1 MSAVLD
7 PETRS
12 TISPDALRSLDE
24 PSVPPSVREMGPS
37 NTNGHGDADAHPDE
51 GRHAVAEVDGVDL
64 HWVEYGDASD
74 RAPVLFLHGL
84 NDSHLTWRRVAS
96 ALAVDRRVLALDL
109 PGHGLSGR
117 PDASYKLD
125 WYAGIV
131 AKWIHTMGLEPVDIV
146 GHSLGGGVAQALLL
160 EKSVTIRRLVL
171 AASGGLGK
179 DVAFVLRLASL
190 PSVVELFGQPFMAM
204 GTSLALRPWRAVL
217 PLEHIEEL
225 SAMNGREGSA
235 RAFSRTVRDVI
246 DWRGQKKSFF
256 TRASEIGELPPITV
270 LWGDCDPIIPI
281 AHGRAFAR
289 AVDGVRFEELT
300 GCGHYL
306 HHDAP
311 EAFLRSVRDAL
322 DAPSW
327 PEMHLRSG

>member
-1 MSAVLD
+1 MC
-7 PETRS
+7 
-12 TISPDALRSLDE
+12 ALRVPGPWSKDAIDGLVVPLDE

-37 NTNGHGDADAHPDE
+37 NTNADRDSLRE
-51 GRHAVAEVDGVDL
+51 RHAVAEIDGVDL

-74 RAPVLFLHGL
+74 RTPVLFLHGL
-84 NDSHLTWRRVAS
+84 NDSHLTWRRIAS
-96 ALAVDRRVLALDL
+96 ALAGDRRVLALDL

-117 PDASYKLD
+117 PDASYKLE
-125 WYAGIV
+125 WYAHLV
-131 AKWIHTMGLEPVDIV
+131 ARWLETLGLDQVDVV

-160 EKSVTIRRLVL
+160 EKMGVRIRRLVL

-179 DVAFVLRLASL
+179 DIAWVLRLASL

-204 GTSLALRPWRAVL
+204 GTSLALRPWRGVL
-217 PLEHIEEL
+217 PDEHIEEL
-225 SAMNGREGSA
+225 SAMNAREGSA

-246 DWRGQKKSFF
+246 DWRGQKQSFF
-256 TRASEIGELPPITV
+256 ERVSEIAELPPITV
-270 LWGDCDPIIPI
+270 LWGDVDPIIPI
-281 AHGRAFAR
+281 AHGRALAQ
-289 AVDGVRFEELT
+289 AVDGVRFEALP

-311 EAFLRSVRDAL
+311 DAFLRSVRDAL